1 MSILPVVLAAPPPI
15 GGPAGATIIQLL
27 NNVVSWFQYLA
38 GGVSTT
44 VLAYGA
50 IKYMMAHS
58 PRAVE
63 DARRVLT
70 VAVLGLVV
78 ALLAPT
84 IVSLVSSLVPSP

>member
-1 MSILPVVLAAPPPI
+1 MAATPPI
-15 GGPAGATIIQLL
+15 GGQAGATIIQLL

-38 GGVSTT
+38 GGVSTA

-50 IKYMMAHS
+50 IKYMFAHS
-58 PRAVE
+58 PHSAE
-63 DARRVLT
+63 EARRILT

-84 IVSLVSSLVPSP
+84 IISLVTSLIPAG